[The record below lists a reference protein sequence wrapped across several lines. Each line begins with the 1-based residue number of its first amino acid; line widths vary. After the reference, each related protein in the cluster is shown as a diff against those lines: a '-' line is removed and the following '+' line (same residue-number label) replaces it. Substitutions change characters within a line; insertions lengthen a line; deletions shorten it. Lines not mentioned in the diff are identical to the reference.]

1 MWTYDVNICFLQRC
15 PFLSV
20 NFQMQWLQERKV
32 ARRTHVFRIYPYLY
46 LEDRRAS
53 MIMCT
58 DLKTCRYNSTLTM
71 LTSACDEILHKAN
84 SLARRTTIFKS
95 GLRGLHVMR
104 HVHWFIPSQC
114 QFR

>member
-1 MWTYDVNICFLQRC
+1 MIVDIRC
-15 PFLSV
+15 KYLLLTALPISLCKLSNAV
-20 NFQMQWLQERKV
+20 VTRKKGG
-32 ARRTHVFRIYPYLY
+32 TEDTCFRIYPYLY

-71 LTSACDEILHKAN
+71 LTSACDEILHQAN

-95 GLRGLHVMR
+95 GALCYEAC
-104 HVHWFIPSQC
+104 S
-114 QFR
+114 